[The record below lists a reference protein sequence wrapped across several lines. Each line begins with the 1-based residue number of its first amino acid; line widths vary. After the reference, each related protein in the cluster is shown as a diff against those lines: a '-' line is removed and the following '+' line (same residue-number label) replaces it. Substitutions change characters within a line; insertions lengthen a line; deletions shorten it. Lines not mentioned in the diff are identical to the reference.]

1 MPHSIFLIRVDNQRT
16 VLVLADVDVLQ
27 LVPCRAQLG
36 VEPNAVLF
44 DEFEDVLIQLSVED
58 ERIACVLLAVLNNGE
73 LSVRLEHSAFHV
85 FDVVNARHAEFQRDV
100 MREHSVPHTL
110 IHEDF
115 AALDQDG
122 GTAVDEV
129 LDRTAVHLEIF
140 QNQHEQCPRDQHKQE
155 VQNGDGVVV
164 DHAANDAAENI
175 VLHLIGR
182 GVRREVA
189 LAEQVDLEDETQKA
203 KRELAQHQ
211 RVGQHVSPPCPQSS
225 RRGSGD
231 ASAHTGTR

>member
-1 MPHSIFLIRVDNQRT
+1 MLHSIFLIRMDNQCA
-16 VLVLADVDVLQ
+16 VLVLADVDILQ
-27 LVPCRAQLG
+27 LDSCCAQLS
-36 VEPNAVLF
+36 VEPDAVLF

-58 ERIACVLLAVLNNGE
+58 ERIARVLLAVLDDGE
-73 LSVRLEHSAFHV
+73 LSVRLEHGTFHV

-100 MREHSVPHTL
+100 MREHSVPHAL

-140 QNQHEQCPRDQHKQE
+140 QNQHEQRPRDQHEQE

-164 DHAANDAAENI
+164 DHAADDAAEDV

-203 KRELAQHQ
+203 ERELA
-211 RVGQHVSPPCPQSS
+211 
-225 RRGSGD
+225 
-231 ASAHTGTR
+231 

>member
-1 MPHSIFLIRVDNQRT
+1 MLHSIFLIRMDNQRT
-16 VLVLADVDVLQ
+16 VLVLANVDVLER
-27 LVPCRAQLG
+27 VARRAQLG
-36 VEPNAVLF
+36 VEPDAILF

-58 ERIACVLLAVLNNGE
+58 ERIARVLLAVLDDRE

-100 MREHSVPHTL
+100 MCEHSVPHTL

-140 QNQHEQCPRDQHKQE
+140 QNQHEQRPGNQYEQE

-164 DHAANDAAENI
+164 DHAADDAAEDV

-203 KRELAQHQ
+203 KRELAQH
-211 RVGQHVSPPCPQSS
+211 
-225 RRGSGD
+225 
-231 ASAHTGTR
+231 